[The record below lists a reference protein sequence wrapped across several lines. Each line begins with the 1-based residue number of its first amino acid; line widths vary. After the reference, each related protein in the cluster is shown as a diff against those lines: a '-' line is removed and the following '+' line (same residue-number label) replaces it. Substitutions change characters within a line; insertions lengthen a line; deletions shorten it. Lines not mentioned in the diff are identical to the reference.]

1 VFVRTIRPRFT
12 QFEGSSGRTV
22 SRPLA
27 LCLVVL
33 VSFPQVFA
41 QAPVGDV
48 SQAFAPSAKPQF
60 SPVSGETPNLSG
72 GAGNMSMGP
81 ANSRGGGLG
90 LGGFAAMCAL
100 GGAFLLGTP
109 SRNDAAARWGDDLE
123 IAARAPI
130 EFPHRSPAS
139 GSGDGAG
146 LVVGID
152 CDQQGQSNARIT
164 MGYNSDTRCSRDRMH
179 AGMARHMDEH
189 FLRCVQVAAEA
200 AGMQKPERIHINHMG
215 CYNVRTV
222 AGSNTMSLHSHGRAL
237 DIGAIIFKP
246 SGERVSMHVR
256 NADGRNRN
264 FYSALRVC
272 WARSLPENCRTGGGR
287 EAFGSIGYPGSRG
300 PGNDSHNDH
309 LHLSFPPC
317 AGG

>member
-1 VFVRTIRPRFT
+1 VRTFRFRLT
-12 QFEGSSGRTV
+12 HSEVFTGRFV

-27 LCLVVL
+27 ICLVVVL
-33 VSFPQVFA
+33 S
-41 QAPVGDV
+41 V
-48 SQAFAPSAKPQF
+48 SQAFAQAPTADFSQPFTPSNKPQF
-60 SPVSGETPNLSG
+60 SPVG
-72 GAGNMSMGP
+72 GSAPVIANSPGNMSMGASNP
-81 ANSRGGGLG
+81 GGGGLG

-123 IAARAPI
+123 IAARGPI
-130 EFPHRSPAS
+130 EFPHRRPAS
-139 GSGDGAG
+139 GSGSGGEG

-152 CDQQGQSNARIT
+152 CDQQGQSSARIT
-164 MGYNSDTRCSRDRMH
+164 LGYNSDTRCTRERMH
-179 AGMARHMDEH
+179 EGMARHMDEH
-189 FLRCVQVAAEA
+189 FLRCVQDAAEA
-200 AGMQKPERIHINHMG
+200 VGMQRPERIHINHMG
-215 CYNVRTV
+215 CHNVRTV
-222 AGSNTMSLHSHGRAL
+222 AGSNTMSLHSYGRAL

-256 NADGRNRN
+256 HADSRNRS
-264 FYSALRVC
+264 FYNSIRVC
-272 WARSLPENCRTGGGR
+272 WARSLPENCRTRGGR
-287 EAFGSIGYPGSRG
+287 EAFGSIGYPGSNG